1 MRPLEDINNEFL
13 LITLTYRSRPSDA
26 LADFSSHT
34 SMLHTSC
41 VAGRLGRDDKA
52 SSTALSTALE
62 TAEAID
68 LESWSG
74 CVAIFAIIPALVTH
88 VPSHMDVLR
97 LLITY

>member
-1 MRPLEDINNEFL
+1 
-13 LITLTYRSRPSDA
+13 
-26 LADFSSHT
+26 
-34 SMLHTSC
+34 MLHTSC
-41 VAGRLGRDDKA
+41 VAGARPELSRRLGRDDKA

-68 LESWSG
+68 LKSWSG